1 MKLAKQWGKE
11 DAMYW
16 TVVSLALTGIIWAV
30 VYEIRRQ
37 KKVWSE
43 FREAVHRL
51 ESCTSKSCPI

>member
-1 MKLAKQWGKE
+1 
-11 DAMYW
+11 MYW
-16 TVVSLALTGIIWAV
+16 TVVSLALAGIIWAV
-30 VYEIRRQ
+30 VYEIKRQ